1 MHAVFK
7 TERLGEEAFSMEHI
21 AYRSRSE
28 LFKYP
33 FSAVKA
39 GEKITF
45 KVVLPRAIQCSGV
58 QLCLHRDNCDEQKF
72 DLFWLRME
80 GTNEEWWCI
89 DYIPQDSGLYYYHFD
104 YTTPFGV
111 LSIRHNGDTCGV
123 LSGGVHDWQ
132 LTVYDR
138 DFKAVDWLK
147 GGLIY
152 QIFPDRFYNSGNKK
166 QNVPADRVLRDDW
179 GGEPDWKPTKEGR
192 VLNNDYFGG
201 DLEGIRQ
208 KLDYLSSL
216 GVTCLYLNPIFEAQ
230 SNHRYDTG
238 DYEKIDPVLG
248 TEDDLKHLCADAKE
262 HGIRVILDGVF
273 SHTGDDS
280 RYFNKYGR
288 YDSLGAFQSK
298 QSPYYPWY
306 KFQSWPKKY
315 TAWWGIDILPEVRE
329 ETPSFIDYIAG
340 ENGVAAKWLR
350 CGISGW
356 RLDVADELP
365 DAFLDAF
372 RKRVK
377 AENPEALILGE
388 VWEDAS
394 NKSSYGHRRRYLQGR
409 QLDSVMNYPFADA
422 ILSFIRTGKAEG
434 FADSILMILENY
446 PKCVT
451 DILMNHIGTHDTMR
465 AITALAGESCEG
477 RDRPWQSKHHLSKV
491 DYKKGVLLL
500 KLAAVLQYTLPGV
513 PSLYYGD
520 EAGMEGYKDPFNRGC
535 YPWGRENADLLAF
548 YRALGQVRKRCDCLK
563 DGSFFTVSEMLSC
576 LAFERENATDAI
588 LVIINRNEH
597 PITYHL
603 PERWQ
608 FKTSVFGET
617 NVTDCVSLGALD
629 AVILKKEK

>member
-1 MHAVFK
+1 
-7 TERLGEEAFSMEHI
+7 MEHI

-58 QLCLHRDNCDEQKF
+58 QLCLHRDNCGEQKF

-123 LSGGVHDWQ
+123 LSGGQHDWQ

-152 QIFPDRFYNSGNKK
+152 QIFPDRFYNSGVKK
-166 QNVPADRVLRDDW
+166 QNVPADRVLRGDW

-238 DYEKIDPVLG
+238 DYEKIDPILG

-298 QSPYYPWY
+298 KSPYYPWY
-306 KFQSWPKKY
+306 KFQAWPHKY
-315 TAWWGIDILPEVRE
+315 TAWWGIDILPEVQE

-365 DAFLDAF
+365 DVFLDAF

-377 AENPEALILGE
+377 TENPEALILGE

-422 ILSFIRTGKAEG
+422 ILSFIRSGVAEG
-434 FADSILMILENY
+434 FSDRVLIILENY

-477 RDRPWQSKHHLSKV
+477 RDRLWQSKHHLSKAE
-491 DYKKGVLLL
+491 YQKGVQLL

-535 YPWGRENADLLAF
+535 YPWGKENVDLLAF
-548 YRALGQVRKRCDCLK
+548 YRLLGQVRKGCDCLR
-563 DGSFFTVSEMLSC
+563 DGSFFCVSEMLSC
-576 LAFERENATDAI
+576 LAFERENKSDAI

-608 FKTSVFGET
+608 YKQSAFGAT